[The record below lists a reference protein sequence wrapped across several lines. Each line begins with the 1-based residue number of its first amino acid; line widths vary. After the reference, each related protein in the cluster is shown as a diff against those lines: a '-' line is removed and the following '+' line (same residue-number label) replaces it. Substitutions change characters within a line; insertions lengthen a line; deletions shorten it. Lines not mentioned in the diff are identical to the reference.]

1 MVYYK
6 LVKVT
11 INTPSLAEIIIIVD
25 VRYHGFLDLIITN
38 SGLLFTSKFC

>member
-11 INTPSLAEIIIIVD
+11 INAPNLAKVIINVVGCYYRVAESIAND
-25 VRYHGFLDLIITN
+25 Q
-38 SGLLFTSKFC
+38 GLLFTSKF